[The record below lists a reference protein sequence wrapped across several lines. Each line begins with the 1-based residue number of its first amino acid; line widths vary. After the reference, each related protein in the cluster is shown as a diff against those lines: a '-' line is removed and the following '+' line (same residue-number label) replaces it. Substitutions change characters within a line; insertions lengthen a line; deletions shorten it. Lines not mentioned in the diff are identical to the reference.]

1 MIATIA
7 PILSADGARAW
18 ISGANAM
25 PTTQEVLGLL
35 DELDR
40 VCADELERQDIDFK
54 EWDRKGR
61 IQAVNLILET
71 VICLANGGGGALV
84 VGVCDKDVGRAKAI
98 VGVPDFVDVNQLR
111 RSIYDR
117 TDPRLSPSIEE
128 LRVPE
133 GTGRILVLQVRGE
146 LRPYTDSQGAAKIR
160 VGTECK
166 PLTGSLRAEMM
177 ASAGESDVTA
187 GEVEGALDDLVSP
200 RGMENLRAIAAR
212 QNKPEELLSK
222 SDRDFLSSLELL
234 SERGKL
240 RRAGLLLVG
249 KTEHIT
255 RHFPGYAWSF
265 ARMVSSTEYDN
276 PERGKDC
283 LAIAIPRIEEFI
295 RPNNPVTTVEQGL
308 LHLEFRKYPDIAIRE
323 ALMNAFAHADYRI
336 PGLIQVRLSDER
348 LEIANPGG
356 LIGGIAPENI
366 LRHAPIARNATLVNA
381 LISLGLVNRNN
392 LGIGR
397 MYRAMLLDGKEP
409 PVIRDEGSAVRVV
422 FMAGDFSAPFRGFV
436 EETMRDGFRLSLEH
450 LLVLNYL
457 VRHEEIGLAT
467 AAQICQQDPREAR
480 ESVRQLVTRGIL
492 EAHRQGAEPIW
503 KLSRTVARQFSD
515 LNLVLVRPL
524 TRNEAAM
531 ASVLDAMENGP
542 GGVRRGM
549 SSGEIRE
556 LTGLDEAGAKYLMR
570 KMREKG
576 LVRSTGK
583 GPLARWMPAE

>member
-1 MIATIA
+1 
-7 PILSADGARAW
+7 
-18 ISGANAM
+18 M
-25 PTTQEVLGLL
+25 PTTQEILGLL
-35 DELDR
+35 DELDS
-40 VCADELERQDIDFK
+40 VCADKLERQDLDFK
-54 EWDRKGR
+54 EWDRRSRKD
-61 IQAVNLILET
+61 AVDLLLET

-84 VGVCDKDVGRAKAI
+84 VGVCDKDVGRAQAI
-98 VGVPDFVDVNQLR
+98 VGVPDYVDVNQLR

-128 LRVPE
+128 LRVAE
-133 GTGRILVLQVRGE
+133 GTGRVLVLQVRGE
-146 LRPYTDSQGAAKIR
+146 LRPYTDTQGAAKIR

-177 ASAGESDVTA
+177 ASAGESDITA
-187 GEVEGALDDLVSP
+187 GEVDGELDDLLSK
-200 RGMENLRAIAAR
+200 RGMENLRAMAAR
-212 QNKPEELLSK
+212 QNKPEELLAK
-222 SDRDFLSSLELL
+222 SDRDLLSSLELL

-249 KTEHIT
+249 KGEHIG

-283 LAIAIPRIEEFI
+283 LAVAIPRIEEFI

-308 LHLEFRKYPDIAIRE
+308 LHLEFRKYPEIAIRE

-356 LIGGIAPENI
+356 LIGGISPDNI

-409 PVIRDEGSAVRVV
+409 PVIRDEGAAVRVV
-422 FMAGDFSAPFRGFV
+422 FMAGDFSAPFRAFV

-457 VRHEEIGLAT
+457 VRHNEIALAT
-467 AAQICQQDPREAR
+467 AAQICQQDVREAK
-480 ESVRQLVTRGIL
+480 ESIRQLVTRSIL
-492 EAHRQGAEPIW
+492 EAHRPGAEQIW
-503 KLSRTVARQFSD
+503 KLNPRVAIQFSD
-515 LNLVLVRPL
+515 LKIVAVRPL
-524 TRNEAAM
+524 TRNEAAI
-531 ASVLDAMENGP
+531 ARVLEAMESGP
-542 GGVRRGM
+542 GGVPQGL
-549 SSGEIRE
+549 SAVQIRE
-556 LTGLDEAGAKYLMR
+556 LTGFDEAGAKYLMR

-583 GPLARWMPAE
+583 GPLARWIPAE